1 MAGESVLTGVSE
13 VDNEN
18 LVAVEVVV
26 GVVTLSVVGVAV
38 VMVAVVKVVS
48 LSAGVGKVV
57 GVVVLYVVAILG
69 VVSLKSSVAAIRLQ
83 NFHGTS

>member
-1 MAGESVLTGVSE
+1 MVRVSVLTGVSE

-26 GVVTLSVVGVAV
+26 GVVSLSVDGVAV

-48 LSAGVGKVV
+48 LGAGVGKVV

-69 VVSLKSSVAAIRLQ
+69 VVSLK
-83 NFHGTS
+83 